1 MKRSRQAGDAVGTEE
16 QHVDMGFLFCLICP
30 ELDAGEAGNPKMRMW
45 TYRKKIPKEKALL
58 SLVRGIGKEQP
69 SKTDNV

>member
-30 ELDAGEAGNPKMRMW
+30 ELDAGEAGNPKMRM
-45 TYRKKIPKEKALL
+45 
-58 SLVRGIGKEQP
+58 
-69 SKTDNV
+69 